1 MTITEN
7 NTSLWASGE
16 TDTILAGLMSG
27 MGWGDAMDMQEER
40 DDAPYLAM
48 SDREFNEVKQIRKVK
63 RHFKNWDDWLNWAR
77 RIEGKRR
84 AAKSSKPVPPPRQKE
99 FVDVLIGLRK
109 DYKEH
114 PYFYF
119 RNAEEQTKELYKLEA
134 DICKQP
140 GGKWRMQMIWDEEA
154 AAARPAIDA
163 LIERVKRGAVAI
175 QAVKYMLAANKIVKF
190 MKNARD
196 IQEEKFMNRF
206 VKGTARPDEIF
217 ERIKRLSRTK

>member
-1 MTITEN
+1 MTSTEN
-7 NTSLWASGE
+7 MTSLWASGALASS
-16 TDTILAGLMSG
+16 TDDILAGLMSG
-27 MGWGDAMDMQEER
+27 LGWGDAMDMQEEQ
-40 DDAPYLAM
+40 DDKPYILM

-63 RHFKNWDDWLNWAR
+63 RHFKNWDDWLIWAR

-84 AAKSSKPVPPPRQKE
+84 AAKSSKSVPPPRPKE
-99 FVDVLIGLRK
+99 FVDVLIGLRR

-119 RNAEEQTKELYKLEA
+119 KNVAEQEKELYKLEA

-140 GGKWRMQMIWDEEA
+140 GGKWRMQMIWDEEK

-175 QAVKYMLAANKIVKF
+175 NAVKYMMAANKIVKF
-190 MKNARD
+190 MKNVKEM
-196 IQEEKFMNRF
+196 QEEKSLLRAF
-206 VKGTARPDEIF
+206 GY
-217 ERIKRLSRTK
+217 